1 MSSISLIILV
11 VVLLLIVVN
20 VYMRVVII
28 KQYNALKNKGLSM
41 DPTLFY
47 SKKKRNAY
55 ITEHH
60 PQNREELLS
69 FSNHLDNLLKIV
81 IGGFLLILVLF
92 TLAYLTK

>member
-11 VVLLLIVVN
+11 VVLLLIIIN
-20 VYMRVVII
+20 AYMRVVII
-28 KQYNALKNKGLSM
+28 KQYNALKNKGLTM
-41 DPTLFY
+41 DSTLFY

-55 ITEHH
+55 ITEYH
-60 PQNREELLS
+60 PQNQEELLS

-92 TLAYLTK
+92 TVAYLTK